1 MNLEAVLSPL
11 TILFASVL
19 VIILIAALVARQTSK
34 DSAFVLYAPTLLTT
48 VGILGTFTGV
58 VFGLWDFDVN
68 NIDESI
74 PSLLEGLKT
83 AFITSVL
90 GMAFSVLFKIRDV
103 MAPAS
108 SSSEA
113 LPEEITP
120 KMVYEQLTRQSVGL
134 EEVSKSISGDD
145 EATLVGQLKLLRADA
160 RDHAS
165 SHAKQMESNKEEFQD
180 FRIDLQIQ
188 LESFAEMLSKSATE
202 QVIEAL
208 KNVIT
213 DFNQNLTEQFGENFK
228 QLNDAVHELVKW
240 QDNYRVQLGE
250 MSKQYSLGVEAITQ
264 TEASVAEIGKETKE
278 IPLAM
283 DQLRAV
289 VLAARA
295 QTDEL
300 NEHLTA
306 FADMREKAVEAI
318 PEIKT
323 QMTLMADEVSEAT
336 KNASSLILEGCKAA
350 NESLMTGAEEFNDRV
365 ERTNAALTST
375 SDVLNS
381 NSEKI
386 KETLDDAADDLTSR
400 MSDMINRISDSS
412 NKLSEEFKHTSDKV
426 FEGINSAREAFAQNM
441 ETSFTAFRET
451 SNNIASNFDTQSQ
464 SVNNRI
470 EATAKHMSERQIQAS
485 DAAFESVKSAISRSV
500 GDFEQS
506 LNSQISALD
515 RALENEL
522 QRTISSMGQKLAGIT
537 GQFADDYSTLTNQ
550 MVRVINQAESAA
562 NQVRN

>member
-1 MNLEAVLSPL
+1 M
-11 TILFASVL
+11 
-19 VIILIAALVARQTSK
+19 
-34 DSAFVLYAPTLLTT
+34 LYAPTLLTT

-68 NIDESI
+68 NIDQSI

-90 GMAFSVLFKIRDV
+90 GMAFSVLFKIWDV

-108 SSSEA
+108 SSLEA
-113 LPEEITP
+113 VPEEITP
-120 KMVYEQLTRQSVGL
+120 RMVYEQLTRQSVGI
-134 EEVSKSISGDD
+134 EEVSESISGDD

-165 SHAKQMESNKEEFQD
+165 NHAKQMESNKEEFQD

-240 QDNYRVQLGE
+240 QDNYRVQLEE
-250 MSKQYSLGVEAITQ
+250 MSRQYSLGVEAITQ

-300 NEHLTA
+300 SEHLAA

-318 PEIKT
+318 PEIRT
-323 QMTLMADEVSEAT
+323 QMTLMANEVSEAT

-441 ETSFTAFRET
+441 ESSFAAFRET
-451 SNNIASNFDTQSQ
+451 SNNIASSFDTQSQ

-522 QRTISSMGQKLAGIT
+522 QRTISSMGQKITGIT